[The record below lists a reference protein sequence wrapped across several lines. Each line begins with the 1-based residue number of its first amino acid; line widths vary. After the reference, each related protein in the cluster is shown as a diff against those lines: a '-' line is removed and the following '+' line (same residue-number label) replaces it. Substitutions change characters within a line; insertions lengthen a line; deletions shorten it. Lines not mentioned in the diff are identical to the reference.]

1 MSHTAIRDAQA
12 TSVEQTTLA
21 QNTPTQS
28 RVERNTPGLRAPRQG
43 TLKQDALSH
52 CTPELD
58 VSGQSMAEKNTPEQS
73 MAGQGALNQ
82 SAQQNQ
88 EEQLPGAPS
97 LLSEYPEVAVFQAMA
112 AYDNLG
118 RRIIMERRQEMTK
131 SQIEAIMS
139 VHLFGSLTMTQISN
153 HLAVSNEQASR
164 AIGPLVERGLMQRT
178 RRPDNQR
185 IVEVSLTNAGRK
197 FVFESWN
204 EVLTALN
211 SRLQVLP
218 ARERKRLIKAS
229 QEAVEILMRLLQ
241 ISR

>member
-1 MSHTAIRDAQA
+1 MGDTASQDAQTTA
-12 TSVEQTTLA
+12 VEQ
-21 QNTPTQS
+21 
-28 RVERNTPGLRAPRQG
+28 EAPFPPPPP
-43 TLKQDALSH
+43 L
-52 CTPELD
+52 
-58 VSGQSMAEKNTPEQS
+58 
-73 MAGQGALNQ
+73 
-82 SAQQNQ
+82 
-88 EEQLPGAPS
+88 LP
-97 LLSEYPEVAVFQAMA
+97 EYPEAAIFQAMA

-118 RRIIMERRQEMTK
+118 RRIIMEQRREMTK
-131 SQIEAIMS
+131 SQIDAIMS

-185 IVEVSLTNAGRK
+185 IVEVSLTDAGRK

-211 SRLQVLP
+211 LRLQILS

-229 QEAVEILMRLLQ
+229 QEAVDVLKQLLQ
-241 ISR
+241 LSR